1 MSNATDFIEFPK
13 IARLRRSTV
22 VTEKIDGTNAQVY
35 LAPCDPSSRTP
46 EQSALVLACKRAPDG
61 TECVIYAG
69 SRSRYVV
76 PGKDDNFGWAA
87 WVQSHADELAA
98 LGPGRHYGEW
108 WGSGIQR
115 GYGLRNGEKRFSLFN
130 VGRWKETPPPA
141 CCSLVPTLYEG
152 DFDMLA
158 IEACLSLLR
167 TEGSRAAPGFMK
179 PEGVV
184 VFHAASRTL
193 FKRTIDKDDEPK
205 GLSGGGR

>member
-1 MSNATDFIEFPK
+1 MSTDFIEFPK
-13 IARLRRSTV
+13 IARLSRGTV
-22 VTEKIDGTNAQVY
+22 VTEKIDGTNAQVAIFDLEGFPVTDPACLWQRDG
-35 LAPCDPSSRTP
+35 LA
-46 EQSALVLACKRAPDG
+46 
-61 TECVIYAG
+61 IFAG
-69 SRSRYVV
+69 SRSRWVT

-87 WVQSHADELAA
+87 WVLAHAEELAA

-115 GYGLRNGEKRFSLFN
+115 GYGLCNGEKRFSLFN

-158 IEACLSLLR
+158 IEAALSLLR
-167 TEGSRAAPGFMK
+167 AEGSRAAPGFLR

-193 FKRTIDKDDEPK
+193 FKKTIEKDSEPK
-205 GLSGGGR
+205 GLVK